1 MRGRWQLHPIIPV
14 SAIKLGR
21 VLITFRAIYYEGL
34 GRFHCLLLKY
44 LCDNWFIMVLGGEAV
59 LNNCKC
65 LVCRYWQIYPQP
77 YHCSIKS
84 GSANMKLLTGGS
96 GRNFSCQIQRLI
108 RGAWVIRNYKYVCIY
123 PARHHQLLVPWEHS
137 ILLPCQFQILS
148 FEWRCRDRLAAV
160 SYNVDMH

>member
-1 MRGRWQLHPIIPV
+1 MRGRWQLHPIISV

-44 LCDNWFIMVLGGEAV
+44 LCDNWFIMVLGWGGCTQQLQMSCV
-59 LNNCKC
+59 DTGKFT
-65 LVCRYWQIYPQP
+65 PQP
-77 YHCSIKS
+77 YHGSIKS
-84 GSANMKLLTGGS
+84 GSANMKLLTGWS

-137 ILLPCQFQILS
+137 ILLPRQFQILS
-148 FEWRCRDRLAAV
+148 FE
-160 SYNVDMH
+160 